1 MKSSQYES
9 SGTRYISDT
18 RTSNREEFIKK
29 KKSNREEKGKNYS
42 KLRYWVLLFK
52 DWSNLSAISA

>member
-29 KKSNREEKGKNYS
+29 KKVIEKKKVKTTAS
-42 KLRYWVLLFK
+42 
-52 DWSNLSAISA
+52 